1 MSVKKNNKL
10 LWAVLVV
17 LIGAAIYLLGSGGGK
32 ETSIKNV
39 PGEVTEPQFINEGQL
54 WFIKKGTRD
63 TLRRIDI
70 EIADNAQE
78 RAKGLMH
85 RTNMPDNRGMLFIF
99 NQEGEQSFWMKNTL
113 MSLDIMYV
121 NKDKEIVT
129 IYKHTQPYS
138 ENPIPSFKKAMY
150 VVETIAGFCDKYN
163 VEEGDLIEFAE
174 NEIVEKSS

>member
-17 LIGAAIYLLGSGGGK
+17 LIGAAIYFLGSGGGK